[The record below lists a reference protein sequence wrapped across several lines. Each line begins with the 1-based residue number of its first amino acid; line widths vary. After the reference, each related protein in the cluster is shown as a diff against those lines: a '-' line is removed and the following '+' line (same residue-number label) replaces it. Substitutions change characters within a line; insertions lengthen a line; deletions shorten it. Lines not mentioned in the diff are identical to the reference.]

1 VDRAAVERSPGERG
15 DALILVVCAIAAEL
29 RGFAKPDGVEI
40 LACGVGP
47 VEAAAETA
55 RILTLGRFAALINA
69 GIGGA
74 FRGRATIGEAVIV
87 SEERFADFGLEDR
100 APLTLPDGVHLEE
113 RVTASRDLLERCADL
128 PYRVGS
134 GLTVTTVTTTDAT
147 AERLSRAYGA
157 DVESMEGFAVLR
169 AASLA
174 GLPALE
180 VRGISNYV
188 GDRARGEW
196 NFRAGAGAVVAAL
209 DAIVPRLLAPR

>member
-1 VDRAAVERSPGERG
+1 
-15 DALILVVCAIAAEL
+15 VCALAAEL
-29 RGFAKPDGVEI
+29 RGYKNPEDVEV

-55 RILTLGRFAALINA
+55 RLLTLGRFSAVINA

-74 FRGRATIGEAVIV
+74 FRGRAKLGDAVMV
-87 SEERFADFGLEDR
+87 RDERLADFGLEGS

-113 RVTASRDLLERCADL
+113 RVAASPELLARCGGL
-128 PYRVGS
+128 GYRVCS
-134 GLTVTTVTTTDAT
+134 GLTVTSVTTTDVT
-147 AERLSRAYGA
+147 AERLARTYGA

-174 GLPALE
+174 GIPALE

-188 GDRARGEW
+188 GDRAQAEW
-196 NFRAGAGAVVAAL
+196 DFRAGAAAVVAAL
-209 DAIVPRLLAPR
+209 EAIVPRLA